1 VTGPRHSLL
10 SYTPFIAA
18 IDLVTLLGCSWFVLV
33 LAARGLVI
41 EYLASWWHLLPVNA
55 ISALLIL
62 WAFGLYQ
69 SWYRSPLADLQI
81 FISVSVGAL
90 AAVWMLLGRW
100 EPNYAIP
107 GSLIVGMALLQGVG
121 LTFERMLIRAIIRR
135 REMTRQAVV
144 VVADEPGADQVRHK
158 LLSSAPPW
166 LSISR
171 CLTAEEFNLLPDSEV
186 VWHTIL
192 LTREIE
198 DKGSIIRRAS
208 ALGRSVF
215 FIPGVV
221 EILMNGASLL
231 NVDDMLMLSLT
242 PPELN
247 VGQRLFKR
255 SMDIAGSM
263 FLLTIAAPVMLAVA
277 LLIRLTSPGK
287 AFFTQKRVGRDGVE
301 FSIYKF
307 RTMVANAERH
317 TGPVLATAND
327 PRITRTGAFL
337 RATRLDEF
345 PQLFNVLRGEMSLV
359 GPRPE
364 RPYFVRQFR
373 EQVPGYDFRLTVKPG
388 VTGLAQVFGRY
399 STLSE
404 RKLRF
409 DLTYITKYSLLM
421 DTRILLSTVA
431 VLLRRKQAEGIA
443 VSARSSV
450 EEGRTDR
457 PERPLIPHHAE
468 R

>member
-1 VTGPRHSLL
+1 VAKHRPSLL
-10 SYTPFIAA
+10 NYTPIIAT
-18 IDLVTLLGCSWFVLV
+18 IDLLTLLGCSRFVLV
-33 LAARGLVI
+33 LAARSPGT
-41 EYLASWWHLLPVNA
+41 EYLDSWWHLLPVNA

-69 SWYRSPLADLQI
+69 SWYRSPLADLEI

-100 EPNYAIP
+100 EPSYAIP

-135 REMTRQAVV
+135 RGMTRQAVV

-166 LSISR
+166 LSINR
-171 CLTAEEFNLLPDSEV
+171 CLTAEEFNQLPDSEI

-215 FIPGVV
+215 FVPGVV

-242 PPELN
+242 PSQLN
-247 VGQRLFKR
+247 TGQRLFKR
-255 SMDIAGSM
+255 ALDIAGSM
-263 FLLTIAAPVMLAVA
+263 LLLTIAAPAMLAVA

-287 AFFTQKRVGRDGVE
+287 ALFTQKRVGRDGIE

-307 RTMVANAERH
+307 RTMVANAERY

-327 PRITRTGAFL
+327 ARITRTGAFL
-337 RATRLDEF
+337 RAARLDEF

-373 EQVPGYDFRLTVKPG
+373 EQILGYDFRLAVKPG
-388 VTGLAQVFGRY
+388 ITGLAQVLGHY

-421 DTRILLSTVA
+421 DTRILLSTIA
-431 VLLRRKQAEGIA
+431 VLLRRKQAEGVA
-443 VSARSSV
+443 
-450 EEGRTDR
+450 EGGGLIG
-457 PERPLIPHHAE
+457 PERRLVPQHVQ

>member
-1 VTGPRHSLL
+1 VIGPRHSLL

-18 IDLVTLLGCSWFVLV
+18 IDLMTILGCSWIV
-33 LAARGLVI
+33 LAFAAGASGT
-41 EYLASWWHLLPVNA
+41 EYFAAWWHFLPVNA

-62 WAFGLYQ
+62 GAFGLYQ
-69 SWYRSPLADLQI
+69 SWYRVPLADLEI

-90 AAVWMLLGRW
+90 AAVWMLLRHW
-100 EPNYAIP
+100 EPNHAIP
-107 GSLIVGMALLQGVG
+107 GSLIVRMALLQGMG
-121 LTFERMLIRAIIRR
+121 LTLERMLIRAIIRR
-135 REMTRQAVV
+135 GEMARQTVV
-144 VVADEPGADQVRHK
+144 VVPDGPGADQVRHE
-158 LLSSAPPW
+158 LLSSTPPW
-166 LSISR
+166 LPIIR
-171 CLTAEEFNLLPDSEV
+171 FLTAEDFNRLPDSEI

-215 FIPGVV
+215 FIPGVA

-231 NVDDMLMLSLT
+231 NVDDMLMLGLT
-242 PPELN
+242 PPQLN

-255 SMDIAGSM
+255 AMDIAGSM

-287 AFFTQKRVGRDGVE
+287 ALFTQKRVGRDGVE
-301 FSIYKF
+301 FSIHKF

-327 PRITRTGAFL
+327 PRITRPGAFL

-364 RPYFVRQFR
+364 RPYFVGQFR

-404 RKLRF
+404 RKLSF

-421 DTRILLSTVA
+421 DTRILLSTIA

-443 VSARSSV
+443 VNARSSV

-457 PERPLIPHHAE
+457 TERPLIPHHAE